1 MLKTLS
7 FTILLVTSH
16 TIFSQNSNI
25 KPDSKIPLNTKPLS
39 KRKVIFSELQ
49 NINEVYF
56 FKGVPYTGISFETFD
71 GRIKM
76 QEMEWV
82 NGLLHGTKTEWFKG
96 GSIIRAKMRF
106 SEGKR
111 NGVFENYYS
120 NGKPKLIGKY
130 VNDVLDS
137 LLTAFYLSG
146 VLQYTFTYANGEKT
160 GEAKTYYQN
169 GNLEQSVYL
178 INGYPNGN
186 MKTYYEAGNIRL
198 ETTYIN
204 GIKDGKYL
212 RYHLTGL
219 VAEESYYK
227 NGVQDS
233 ISLYWDNVFGNKLK
247 QEHYK
252 MGIKEGVWIT
262 FNELGDTLT
271 IFNYKNNVYDGEFK
285 KYFCGDVEIGDKM
298 NGKLSTFDRT
308 KSIKKY
314 IYALD
319 EYGTYVNGKLNGQF
333 KTGLYH
339 REAHAEGVF
348 DDGNKIGEW
357 RYFDENDKLVL
368 FEKYNEL
375 GELIEQKPQLQPLK
389 GE

>member
-1 MLKTLS
+1 MGAI
-7 FTILLVTSH
+7 FPVTFD
-16 TIFSQNSNI
+16 IERGINS
-25 KPDSKIPLNTKPLS
+25 LNVQLAGSSWSLRGPEGS
-39 KRKVIFSELQ
+39 VIQSGTENLD
-49 NINEVYF
+49 
-56 FKGVPYTGISFETFD
+56 GIS
-71 GRIKM
+71 
-76 QEMEWV
+76 V
-82 NGLLHGTKTEWFKG
+82 
-96 GSIIRAKMRF
+96 
-106 SEGKR
+106 SE
-111 NGVFENYYS
+111 
-120 NGKPKLIGKY
+120 
-130 VNDVLDS
+130 
-137 LLTAFYLSG
+137 
-146 VLQYTFTYANGEKT
+146 
-160 GEAKTYYQN
+160 
-169 GNLEQSVYL
+169 
-178 INGYPNGN
+178 
-186 MKTYYEAGNIRL
+186 
-198 ETTYIN
+198 
-204 GIKDGKYL
+204 
-212 RYHLTGL
+212 
-219 VAEESYYK
+219 
-227 NGVQDS
+227 
-233 ISLYWDNVFGNKLK
+233 
-247 QEHYK
+247 
-252 MGIKEGVWIT
+252 EGD
-262 FNELGDTLT
+262 FARLGDTLT

>member
-1 MLKTLS
+1 M
-7 FTILLVTSH
+7 
-16 TIFSQNSNI
+16 
-25 KPDSKIPLNTKPLS
+25 
-39 KRKVIFSELQ
+39 
-49 NINEVYF
+49 
-56 FKGVPYTGISFETFD
+56 
-71 GRIKM
+71 
-76 QEMEWV
+76 
-82 NGLLHGTKTEWFKG
+82 
-96 GSIIRAKMRF
+96 
-106 SEGKR
+106 
-111 NGVFENYYS
+111 
-120 NGKPKLIGKY
+120 
-130 VNDVLDS
+130 
-137 LLTAFYLSG
+137 
-146 VLQYTFTYANGEKT
+146 
-160 GEAKTYYQN
+160 
-169 GNLEQSVYL
+169 
-178 INGYPNGN
+178 
-186 MKTYYEAGNIRL
+186 
-198 ETTYIN
+198 
-204 GIKDGKYL
+204 